1 MTIPLAAVLC
11 ITTMGA
17 LGVYLSDDVET
28 LKLAIT
34 AIGSLVTGTAVGYEA
49 GRRKEDVKTKEFG

>member
-1 MTIPLAAVLC
+1 MTIPLAAVVC
-11 ITTMGA
+11 ITLMGG

-34 AIGSLVTGTAVGYEA
+34 AVGSLVTGSAVGYEA
-49 GRRKEDVKTKEFG
+49 GRRKTDERSKSII